1 MPLGYSCPASH
12 RGALALSPFFLGST
26 KTLTFSFQFCS
37 SRKQHRC
44 KACLRS
50 VLLRSCKNIR
60 LCHLPWCVRLVCD
73 YSSATCLT
81 SLDMIS
87 SHTHATADTS
97 AAEPAH
103 TPMVHHTSRPLP
115 LSPRMSVRP
124 CRGRRSAASQGR
136 RFSTCYR
143 QTHQQQSPY
152 TPPWCITL

>member
-12 RGALALSPFFLGST
+12 RGALAFSPFFLGST
-26 KTLTFSFQFCS
+26 KTLTFSFQFRS

-115 LSPRMSVRP
+115 LSPSMSVRL
-124 CRGRRSAASQGR
+124 CRGRHNAASQGR
-136 RFSTCYR
+136 RFSTCCNR
-143 QTHQQQSPY
+143 MTCQWWRP
-152 TPPWCITL
+152 